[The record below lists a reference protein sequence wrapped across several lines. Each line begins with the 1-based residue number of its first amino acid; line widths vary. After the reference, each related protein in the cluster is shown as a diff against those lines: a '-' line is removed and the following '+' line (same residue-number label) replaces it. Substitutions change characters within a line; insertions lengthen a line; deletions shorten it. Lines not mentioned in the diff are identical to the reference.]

1 MLLLFAV
8 IGTVTG
14 RGGLSNTRVEVHDL
28 PLFQHRAAGPRPT
41 AVVVKE
47 GEKKIVTRG
56 TRLRR
61 NDGYEYG
68 AGLSATMLCSQ
79 LAPLT
84 SSTFLVDLNTFWRS
98 ARSSFFL
105 YYGVL
110 PPKRGSILIPVH
122 CWRMFCGVQA
132 SCSTQD
138 PREPGV
144 MYINGRSVS
153 HSFSILHSPTTAKCL
168 LHRMDRMDRMLGTYG
183 YTPSQFALLLLLFSL
198 SPSKALVTTFRW

>member
-84 SSTFLVDLNTFWRS
+84 SSTFLVDLNTIW
-98 ARSSFFL
+98 RSSFF
-105 YYGVL
+105 
-110 PPKRGSILIPVH
+110 
-122 CWRMFCGVQA
+122 F
-132 SCSTQD
+132 
-138 PREPGV
+138 
-144 MYINGRSVS
+144 
-153 HSFSILHSPTTAKCL
+153 FSILWCIAAQTRLHPDTCAL
-168 LHRMDRMDRMLGTYG
+168 LAYVLRCSGIMFDAGSSGTRCYV
-183 YTPSQFALLLLLFSL
+183 YKWPKRKSQFFDTSFTHHWESVCSIEWIEWIECLVLTDIHPPNLPFFFFFF
-198 SPSKALVTTFRW
+198 PSHLQRRW